1 MNENKS
7 TTGKQKDIA
16 NFIPFFPPLASFL
29 IEQDVSNH
37 MPYTINPLCGLI
49 PITS

>member
-7 TTGKQKDIA
+7 TRDKQKRCSK
-16 NFIPFFPPLASFL
+16 FYIPPPPPASFL

-37 MPYTINPLCGLI
+37 MPYTINPLPGLL

>member
-1 MNENKS
+1 MKIKVQGINK
-7 TTGKQKDIA
+7 KDVV
-16 NFIPFFPPLASFL
+16 NFTFTPPASFL

-37 MPYTINPLCGLI
+37 MPYTINPLPGLL